1 MNLLTADEFRNHL
14 NYYLIIRFFFI
25 FTVIFSFFLFPFIR
39 ENTDIFSFANKFF
52 LLSAFFMLVFNI
64 VSLIASR
71 FIREKFLTFFAY
83 LQFIVEISFWVIIS
97 YISGGISSP
106 YLYVIIINIIY
117 AGILMREK
125 GAIITTLYAFF
136 LLLLQ
141 GVFVKFS
148 ILPLITSELI
158 KIYSASWES
167 YFSRLFTYLLFFSF
181 TGFVASRIT
190 KSFRQANSSLIES
203 TRINREMQKHFF
215 AIFSQ
220 INIGIVI
227 LDDKTKFYVNR
238 YAEEFEEILDKFL
251 AEATKDAAS
260 NGAWSEKKFGDFW
273 LSYTVMPYID
283 NQKVVIF
290 SDLTETRK
298 REESFELQQ
307 KLASI
312 GKLTATIAHEIKNP
326 LTSLIGAS
334 ELMFSEIKEIQPESE
349 TEELIEIVRR
359 EGTRVKTLLDSL
371 FRYTEET
378 SYTIMECDP
387 SSILSDVVTLFK
399 VGHPKVRITCNVE
412 EFSVLGD
419 AEKLKQ
425 VFWNIMTNSAEEM
438 NDEGE
443 IDIFSEH
450 SDNSF
455 KIYFDDTGPGF
466 IEKNLYKIFDPFFS
480 TKKRGTGLGL
490 ALVYRIITKH
500 GGKIKATNTEKGAR
514 IIIDFGI
521 KVKQ

>member
-1 MNLLTADEFRNHL
+1 MISISTDEFRNHL

-25 FTVIFSFFLFPFIR
+25 FTVIFSFFLFPFVR
-39 ENTDIFSFANKFF
+39 ENTDIFSFSNKFF
-52 LLSAFFMLVFNI
+52 LVSSFIMLVFNI
-64 VSLIASR
+64 VSLIVSR
-71 FIREKFLTFFAY
+71 YINEKHLNFFTY
-83 LQFIVEISFWVIIS
+83 LQFIVEISFWVLIS

-125 GAIITTLYAFF
+125 GSIVTTLYAFF
-136 LLLLQ
+136 MLLMQ
-141 GVFVKFS
+141 GICIKFDF
-148 ILPLITSELI
+148 LPLITSELV
-158 KIYSASWES
+158 KTYSASWES

-190 KSFRQANSSLIES
+190 RSFRQANRTLEES
-203 TRINREMQKHFF
+203 TRISREMQKHFF

-227 LDDKTKFYVNR
+227 LDETQKLYVNS
-238 YAEEFEEILDKFL
+238 YAAQFEEILDKFL
-251 AEATKDAAS
+251 AEATKDTLS
-260 NGAWSEKKFGDFW
+260 NGAWSEKKIGELW
-273 LSYTVMPYID
+273 LSYTVMPYIES
-283 NQKVVIF
+283 QKVVIF
-290 SDLTETRK
+290 SDLTATRK
-298 REESFELQQ
+298 REESFELQE

-334 ELMFSEIKEIQPESE
+334 ELMFSEIKESQPESE

-387 SSILSDVVTLFK
+387 SSILSDVVTLFRL
-399 VGHPKVRITCNVE
+399 GHPKVKITCNVE

-425 VFWNIMTNSAEEM
+425 VFWNILTNSVEEM

-466 IEKNLYKIFDPFFS
+466 IEKNLDKIFDPFFS

-500 GGKIKATNTEKGAR
+500 GGKIKALNTDKGAR

-521 KVKQ
+521 KVK

>member
-1 MNLLTADEFRNHL
+1 MSRLSADEFRNHL
-14 NYYLIIRFFFI
+14 NYYLVIRFFFV
-25 FTVIFSFFLFPFIR
+25 FTVIFSFFLLPFIR
-39 ENTDIFSFANKFF
+39 ENTDIFSFANKCF
-52 LLSAFFMLVFNI
+52 LLSSFIILVFNI
-64 VSLIASR
+64 ASLIFGR
-71 FIREKFLTFFAY
+71 FIREKYLTLFAY
-83 LQFIVEISFWVIIS
+83 IQFIVEITFWVMVS

-106 YLYVIIINIIY
+106 YLYVIIINIVY

-125 GAIITTLYAFF
+125 GAAVTILYAFT

-141 GVFVKFS
+141 GMCIKFDF
-148 ILPLITSELI
+148 LPLITSELV
-158 KIYSASWES
+158 KTYTASWES

-203 TRINREMQKHFF
+203 TLRNKEMQKHFF

-227 LDDKTKFYVNR
+227 FDETAKFYVNR
-238 YAEEFEEILDKFL
+238 YAEQFEDILDRFL
-251 AEATKDAAS
+251 AEAAEDTAS
-260 NGAWSEKKFGDFW
+260 NGAWSEKKIGDFW
-273 LSYTVMPYID
+273 LSYTVMPYIE
-283 NQKVVIF
+283 NQKVIIF
-290 SDLTETRK
+290 SDLTAIRK
-298 REESFELQQ
+298 QEESFELQE
-307 KLASI
+307 KLATI

-334 ELMFSEIKEIQPESE
+334 ELMFSEIKESQPES
-349 TEELIEIVRR
+349 EELIEIVRR

-378 SYTIMECDP
+378 SYTLMECVP
-387 SSILSDVVTLFK
+387 SSILTDVVTLFRL
-399 VGHPKVRITCNVE
+399 GHPKVKITCKVD

-443 IDIFSEH
+443 IDIFSELTE
-450 SDNSF
+450 DSF

-466 IEKNLYKIFDPFFS
+466 IEKNIDKIFDPFFS

-500 GGKIKATNTEKGAR
+500 GGKIKAMNTEKGAR

-521 KVKQ
+521 KVK

>member
-1 MNLLTADEFRNHL
+1 MSRLSADEFRNHL

-39 ENTDIFSFANKFF
+39 ENNDIFSFANKLF
-52 LLSAFFMLVFNI
+52 LLSAFIMLVFNI
-64 VSLIASR
+64 VSLIFSR
-71 FIREKFLTFFAY
+71 FINEKHLTLFAY
-83 LQFIVEISFWVIIS
+83 LQFIVEISFWVMVS
-97 YISGGISSP
+97 YVSGGISSP

-136 LLLLQ
+136 MLLLQ
-141 GVFVKFS
+141 GVCVKFS
-148 ILPLITSELI
+148 FLPLITSDLV
-158 KIYSASWES
+158 KTYSASWES

-203 TRINREMQKHFF
+203 TRRNKEMQKHFF

-227 LDDKTKFYVNR
+227 FDETTKFYVNR
-238 YAEEFEEILDKFL
+238 YAEQFAEILDKFL
-251 AEATKDAAS
+251 AEATKDPSS
-260 NGAWSEKKFGDFW
+260 NGAWSEKKIDGIW
-273 LSYTVMPYID
+273 LSYTVMPYIE
-283 NQKVVIF
+283 NQKVIIF
-290 SDLTETRK
+290 SDLTAIRK
-298 REESFELQQ
+298 QEESFELQE
-307 KLASI
+307 KLATI

-334 ELMFSEIKEIQPESE
+334 ELMFSEIKESQPESE

-378 SYTIMECDP
+378 SYTLMECVP

-399 VGHPKVRITCNVE
+399 LGHPKVKITCKVD
-412 EFSVLGD
+412 EFSVIGD

-443 IDIFSEH
+443 INIFSEL
-450 SDNSF
+450 SENSF
-455 KIYFDDTGPGF
+455 KLYFDDTGPGF
-466 IEKNLYKIFDPFFS
+466 IEKNIDKIFDPFFS

-490 ALVYRIITKH
+490 ALVYRIVTKH
-500 GGKIKATNTEKGAR
+500 GGTIKATNTEKGAR
-514 IIIDFGI
+514 IIIDF
-521 KVKQ
+521 KTKAR

>member
-1 MNLLTADEFRNHL
+1 MSRLSADEFRNHL
-14 NYYLIIRFFFI
+14 NYYLVIRFFFV

-39 ENTDIFSFANKFF
+39 ENTDMFSFANKCF
-52 LLSAFFMLVFNI
+52 LLSSFVILVFNI
-64 VSLIASR
+64 VSLIFGR
-71 FIREKFLTFFAY
+71 FIREKYLTLFAY
-83 LQFIVEISFWVIIS
+83 LQFIVEISFWVLVS
-97 YISGGISSP
+97 YLSGGISSP
-106 YLYVIIINIIY
+106 YLYVIIINIVY

-125 GAIITTLYAFF
+125 GAAITILYAF
-136 LLLLQ
+136 LMLLLQ
-141 GVFVKFS
+141 GICIKFDF
-148 ILPLITSELI
+148 LPLITAELV
-158 KIYSASWES
+158 KTYSASWES

-190 KSFRQANSSLIES
+190 KSFRQANKSLEES
-203 TRINREMQKHFF
+203 TRISKEMQKHFF

-227 LDDKTKFYVNR
+227 LDDTTKFYVNR
-238 YAEEFEEILDKFL
+238 YAEQFESILDKFL
-251 AEATKDAAS
+251 AEATKDASS
-260 NGAWSEKKFGDFW
+260 NGEWSEKKIGDFW
-273 LSYTVMPYID
+273 LSYTVMPYIN

-290 SDLTETRK
+290 SDLTATRQ
-298 REESFELQQ
+298 REESFELQA

-387 SSILSDVVTLFK
+387 SSILTDVVTLFK
-399 VGHPKVRITCNVE
+399 VGHPKIKITCNVK

-443 IDIFSEH
+443 IDIFSELTED
-450 SDNSF
+450 SY

-466 IEKNLYKIFDPFFS
+466 IEKNLDKIFDPFFS

-490 ALVYRIITKH
+490 ALVYRIVTKH
-500 GGKIKATNTEKGAR
+500 GGKIKAMNTEKGAR

-521 KVKQ
+521 KVK

>member
-1 MNLLTADEFRNHL
+1 MNLLSADEFRNHL

-39 ENTDIFSFANKFF
+39 ENTDIFSFANKLF
-52 LLSAFFMLVFNI
+52 LVSVFLMLVFNI
-64 VSLIASR
+64 VSLIFSR
-71 FIREKFLTFFAY
+71 FISEKYLTFFAHM
-83 LQFIVEISFWVIIS
+83 QFIIEISFWVLIS
-97 YISGGISSP
+97 YLSGGISSP
-106 YLYVIIINIIY
+106 YIYVIIINIVY

-125 GAIITTLYAFF
+125 GAAITILYAFMM
-136 LLLLQ
+136 LLLQ
-141 GVFVKFS
+141 GICIKFDF
-148 ILPLITSELI
+148 LPLITSELV
-158 KIYSASWES
+158 KTYTGTWES

-203 TRINREMQKHFF
+203 TRRNKEMQKHFF

-227 LDDKTKFYVNR
+227 FDETTKFYVNR
-238 YAEEFEEILDKFL
+238 YASQFEDLLDKFL
-251 AEATKDAAS
+251 AEATKDESS
-260 NGAWSEKKFGDFW
+260 NSAWSEKKIDDFW
-273 LSYTVMPYID
+273 LSYTVMPYIE

-290 SDLTETRK
+290 SDLTEIRK
-298 REESFELQQ
+298 QEESFELQE
-307 KLASI
+307 KLATI

-334 ELMFSEIKEIQPESE
+334 ELMFSEIQEIQPESD
-349 TEELIEIVRR
+349 TTELINIIRR

-378 SYTIMECDP
+378 SYTLMECVP
-387 SSILSDVVTLFK
+387 SSILADVVTLFRL
-399 VGHPKVRITCNVE
+399 GHPKVKITCRVD

-438 NDEGE
+438 DDAGE
-443 IDIFSEH
+443 IDIFSETTE
-450 SDNSF
+450 NSF
-455 KIYFDDTGPGF
+455 KLYFDDTGPGF
-466 IEKNLYKIFDPFFS
+466 IEKNLDKIFDPFFS

-500 GGKIKATNTEKGAR
+500 GGTIKALNTEKGAR
-514 IIIDFGI
+514 IIIDF
-521 KVKQ
+521 KTNVR

>member
-1 MNLLTADEFRNHL
+1 MSRLSADEFRNHL

-25 FTVIFSFFLFPFIR
+25 FTVIFSFFLFPFIS
-39 ENTDIFSFANKFF
+39 ENTEVFSFSNKFF
-52 LLSAFFMLVFNI
+52 IIVSFAMLVFNI
-64 VSLIASR
+64 ASMIICR
-71 FIREKFLTFFAY
+71 YINEKRLTVFTY
-83 LQFIVEISFWVIIS
+83 LQFVVEILFWVLVS

-117 AGILMREK
+117 SGILMREK

-141 GVFVKFS
+141 GVCIKFDF
-148 ILPLITSELI
+148 LPLITSELV
-158 KIYSASWES
+158 KTYSASWES

-190 KSFRQANSSLIES
+190 KSFRQANSSLVES
-203 TRINREMQKHFF
+203 SLRNEEMQKHLF

-220 INIGIVI
+220 INIGII
-227 LDDKTKFYVNR
+227 IFNETEKFYINR
-238 YAEEFEEILDKFL
+238 YASQFEEILDRFL
-251 AEATKDAAS
+251 AETAKDTLS
-260 NGAWSEKKFGDFW
+260 NGAWSEKKIGDFW
-273 LSYTVMPYID
+273 LSYTVMPYIED
-283 NQKVVIF
+283 QKVVIF

-349 TEELIEIVRR
+349 TGELIEIVRR

-387 SSILSDVVTLFK
+387 SSILTDVVTLFK
-399 VGHPKVRITCNVE
+399 VGHPKVKISCNVE

-438 NDEGE
+438 NDEGQ
-443 IDIFSEH
+443 IDIFSEI
-450 SDNSF
+450 SDKSF

-466 IEKNLYKIFDPFFS
+466 IEKNIDKIFDPFFS

-490 ALVYRIITKH
+490 ALVYRIVTKH
-500 GGKIKATNTEKGAR
+500 GGSIKAMNTEKGAR
-514 IIIDFGI
+514 IIIDF
-521 KVKQ
+521 KTKAK

>member
-1 MNLLTADEFRNHL
+1 MSRLSADEFRNHL
-14 NYYLIIRFFFI
+14 NYYLVIRFFFV

-39 ENTDIFSFANKFF
+39 ENTDMFSFANKCF
-52 LLSAFFMLVFNI
+52 LLSSFVILVFNI
-64 VSLIASR
+64 VSLIFGR
-71 FIREKFLTFFAY
+71 LVREKYLTLFAY
-83 LQFIVEISFWVIIS
+83 LQFIVEISFWVLVS
-97 YISGGISSP
+97 YLSGGISSP
-106 YLYVIIINIIY
+106 YLYVIIINIVY

-125 GAIITTLYAFF
+125 GAAITILYAF
-136 LLLLQ
+136 LLLLFQ
-141 GVFVKFS
+141 GICIKFDF
-148 ILPLITSELI
+148 IPLITAELV
-158 KIYSASWES
+158 KTYSASWES

-190 KSFRQANSSLIES
+190 KSFRQANKSLEES
-203 TRINREMQKHFF
+203 TRISKEMQKHFF

-227 LDDKTKFYVNR
+227 LDDTTKFYVNK
-238 YAEEFEEILDKFL
+238 YAEQFESILDEFL
-251 AEATKDAAS
+251 DEATKDASS
-260 NGAWSEKKFGDFW
+260 NGEWSEKKIGDFW

-290 SDLTETRK
+290 SDLTATRQ
-298 REESFELQQ
+298 REESFELQA

-387 SSILSDVVTLFK
+387 SSILADVVTLFK
-399 VGHPKVRITCNVE
+399 VGHPKIKITCKVD

-419 AEKLKQ
+419 SEKLKQ

-443 IDIFSEH
+443 INIFSELTE
-450 SDNSF
+450 DSF

-466 IEKNLYKIFDPFFS
+466 IEKNLDKIFDPFFS

-490 ALVYRIITKH
+490 ALVYRIVTKH
-500 GGKIKATNTEKGAR
+500 GGKIKAMNTEKGAR

-521 KVKQ
+521 KVK

>member
-1 MNLLTADEFRNHL
+1 MILLSADEFRNHL
-14 NYYLIIRFFFI
+14 SYYLIIRFFFI

-39 ENTDIFSFANKFF
+39 ENNDIFSFANKLF
-52 LLSAFFMLVFNI
+52 LLSSFCLLIFNI
-64 VSLIASR
+64 VSLTVNR
-71 FIREKFLTFFAY
+71 FISEKYLTLFAH
-83 LQFIVEISFWVIIS
+83 LQFVVEISFWVLIS

-148 ILPLITSELI
+148 FLPLITSDLV
-158 KIYSASWES
+158 KTYSASWES
-167 YFSRLFTYLLFFSF
+167 YFSRLSTYLLFFSF

-203 TRINREMQKHFF
+203 TRRNKEMQKHFF

-220 INIGIVI
+220 INIGII
-227 LDDKTKFYVNR
+227 IFDETTRFYVNR
-238 YAEEFEEILDKFL
+238 YAEQFGEILNKFL
-251 AEATKDAAS
+251 AEATKDTFS
-260 NGAWSEKKFGDFW
+260 NGAWSEKKFDGIW
-273 LSYTVMPYID
+273 LSYTVMPYIE
-283 NQKVVIF
+283 NQKVVTF
-290 SDLTETRK
+290 SDLTAIRK
-298 REESFELQQ
+298 QEESFELQE
-307 KLASI
+307 KLATI

-334 ELMFSEIKEIQPESE
+334 ELMFSEIKESQPESE

-378 SYTIMECDP
+378 SYTLMECIP
-387 SSILSDVVTLFK
+387 SSILSDVVTLFRL
-399 VGHPKVRITCNVE
+399 GHPKVKITCKVD
-412 EFSVLGD
+412 EFSVIGD

-443 IDIFSEH
+443 IDIFSEL
-450 SDNSF
+450 SENSF
-455 KIYFDDTGPGF
+455 KLYFDDTGPGF
-466 IEKNLYKIFDPFFS
+466 IEKNIDKIFDPFFS

-490 ALVYRIITKH
+490 ALVYRIVTKH
-500 GGKIKATNTEKGAR
+500 GGTIKATNTKKGAR
-514 IIIDFGI
+514 IIIDF
-521 KVKQ
+521 KTKAR

>member
-1 MNLLTADEFRNHL
+1 MSPISADEFRNHL
-14 NYYLIIRFFFI
+14 NYYLVIRFFFI

-39 ENTDIFSFANKFF
+39 ENTDVFSFSNKFF
-52 LLSAFFMLVFNI
+52 LVTTFIMLVLNI
-64 VSLIASR
+64 VSLITGR
-71 FIREKFLTFFAY
+71 FIDDRYLAFFAY
-83 LQFIVEISFWVIIS
+83 FQFFVEILFWILIS
-97 YISGGISSP
+97 DISGGITSP

-117 AGILMREK
+117 AGILMHEK
-125 GAIITTLYAFF
+125 GVVITTLYSFS
-136 LLLLQ
+136 LLLFQ
-141 GVFVKFS
+141 GVCVKFGF
-148 ILPLITSELI
+148 LPLITSELV
-158 KIYSASWES
+158 KIYTASWES

-190 KSFRQANSSLIES
+190 RSFQQTNMTLVES
-203 TRINREMQKHFF
+203 TRIGKEMQKHFF

-227 LDDKTKFYVNR
+227 FDETRKFYVNR
-238 YAEEFEEILDKFL
+238 YAAQFENILDKFL
-251 AEATKDAAS
+251 AEAAKDTAL
-260 NGAWSEKKFGDFW
+260 NGAWSEKKFDENW
-273 LSYTVMPYID
+273 LSYTVMPYVD

-290 SDLTETRK
+290 SDLTAIRK
-298 REESFELQQ
+298 QEESFELQE

-349 TEELIEIVRR
+349 TEELIDIVRR

-371 FRYTEET
+371 FRYTEEI
-378 SYTIMECDP
+378 SYTIMECNP
-387 SSILSDVVTLFK
+387 SSILADVVTLFK
-399 VGHPKVRITCNVE
+399 VGHPKVKISCNVE
-412 EFSVLGD
+412 KFPVLGD
-419 AEKLKQ
+419 SEKLKQ

-450 SDNSF
+450 TDDSF

-466 IEKNLYKIFDPFFS
+466 IEKNLDKIFDPFFS

-490 ALVYRIITKH
+490 ALVYRIISKH
-500 GGKIKATNTEKGAR
+500 GGKIKALNTEKGAR
-514 IIIDFGI
+514 IIIDFGN
-521 KVKQ
+521 KAE

>member
-1 MNLLTADEFRNHL
+1 MSRLSADEFRNHL
-14 NYYLIIRFFFI
+14 NYYLVIRFFFI

-39 ENTDIFSFANKFF
+39 ENTNIFSFANKFF
-52 LLSAFFMLVFNI
+52 LLASFVMLVFNI
-64 VSLIASR
+64 VSLIFSR
-71 FIREKFLTFFAY
+71 YISERFLTLFAY
-83 LQFIVEISFWVIIS
+83 LQFLTEILFWVLIS

-136 LLLLQ
+136 LLLMQ
-141 GVFVKFS
+141 GVCIKFDF
-148 ILPLITSELI
+148 LPLITSELV
-158 KIYSASWES
+158 KTYSASWES

-190 KSFRQANSSLIES
+190 KSFRQANRSLEES
-203 TRINREMQKHFF
+203 TRISKEMEKHFF
-215 AIFSQ
+215 AIFSK

-227 LDDKTKFYVNR
+227 LDDTTKFYVNR
-238 YAEEFEEILDKFL
+238 YAAQFEEILDRFL
-251 AEATKDAAS
+251 AEATKDASS
-260 NGAWSEKKFGDFW
+260 NGAWSEKKIGDFW
-273 LSYTVMPYID
+273 LSYTVMPYIE

-290 SDLTETRK
+290 SDLTEIRK
-298 REESFELQQ
+298 QEESFELQE
-307 KLASI
+307 KLATI

-334 ELMFSEIKEIQPESE
+334 ELMFSEIQEMQPESD
-349 TEELIEIVRR
+349 TTELIDIVRR
-359 EGTRVKTLLDSL
+359 EGARVKTLLDSL

-387 SSILSDVVTLFK
+387 SSILSDVVTLFRL
-399 VGHPKVRITCNVE
+399 GHPKVRITCNVE

-425 VFWNIMTNSAEEM
+425 VFWNILTNSVEEM

-443 IDIFSEH
+443 IEIFSEH
-450 SDNSF
+450 TDDSF

-466 IEKNLYKIFDPFFS
+466 IEKNLDKIFDPFFS

-500 GGKIKATNTEKGAR
+500 GGKIKAMNTEKGAR

-521 KVKQ
+521 KVK

>member
-1 MNLLTADEFRNHL
+1 MSRLSADEFRNHL
-14 NYYLIIRFFFI
+14 NYYLIIRFFFV
-25 FTVIFSFFLFPFIR
+25 FTVIFSFFLFPFVR

-52 LLSAFFMLVFNI
+52 LVSTFFMLVFNI
-64 VSLIASR
+64 VSLIFSR
-71 FIREKFLTFFAY
+71 FIHEKYLVFFAH
-83 LQFIVEISFWVIIS
+83 LQFIVEITFWVLVS
-97 YISGGISSP
+97 YLSGGISSP

-117 AGILMREK
+117 AGILISEK
-125 GAIITTLYAFF
+125 GAAVTIIYAFF
-136 LLLLQ
+136 ALLLQ
-141 GVFVKFS
+141 GVCIKFDF
-148 ILPLITSELI
+148 LPLITSELV
-158 KIYSASWES
+158 KTYTGSWES

-203 TRINREMQKHFF
+203 TRRNKEMQKHFF

-227 LDDKTKFYVNR
+227 FDETTKFYVNR
-238 YAEEFEEILDKFL
+238 YAEQFENILDKFL
-251 AEATKDAAS
+251 AEATHDESS
-260 NGAWSEKKFGDFW
+260 NGAWSEKKIDDIW
-273 LSYTVMPYID
+273 LSYTVMPYIE

-290 SDLTETRK
+290 SDLTEIRK
-298 REESFELQQ
+298 QEESFELQE
-307 KLASI
+307 KLATI

-334 ELMFSEIKEIQPESE
+334 ELMFSEIKESQPESE

-378 SYTIMECDP
+378 AYTLMECVP
-387 SSILSDVVTLFK
+387 SSILADVVTLFRL
-399 VGHPKVRITCNVE
+399 GHPKVKITCRVD

-438 NDEGE
+438 DDAGE
-443 IDIFSEH
+443 INIFSEVNE
-450 SDNSF
+450 NSF
-455 KIYFDDTGPGF
+455 KLYFDDTGPGF
-466 IEKNLYKIFDPFFS
+466 IEKNIDKIFDPFFS

-490 ALVYRIITKH
+490 ALVYRIVTKH
-500 GGKIKATNTEKGAR
+500 GGSIKAMNTEKGAR
-514 IIIDFGI
+514 IIIDF
-521 KVKQ
+521 KTKAR

>member
-1 MNLLTADEFRNHL
+1 MSLLSADEFRNHL
-14 NYYLIIRFFFI
+14 SYYLIIRFFFI
-25 FTVIFSFFLFPFIR
+25 FTVIFSFFLFPFMR
-39 ENTDIFSFANKFF
+39 ENTDVFSFANKFF
-52 LLSAFFMLVFNI
+52 IIISFAMLIFNI
-64 VSLIASR
+64 ASLTVNR
-71 FIREKFLTFFAY
+71 FVREKYLTLFAH
-83 LQFIVEISFWVIIS
+83 LQFFVEISFWVLVS
-97 YISGGISSP
+97 YVSGGISSP

-125 GAIITTLYAFF
+125 GAIITTLYAFI
-136 LLLLQ
+136 LLFLQ

-148 ILPLITSELI
+148 ILPLITSELV

-203 TRINREMQKHFF
+203 TRRNKEMEKHFF

-227 LDDKTKFYVNR
+227 FDETEKSYVNR
-238 YAEEFEEILDKFL
+238 YAEQFENILDKFL
-251 AEATKDAAS
+251 AEATKDATS
-260 NGAWSEKKFGDFW
+260 NGAWSEKKIDGFW
-273 LSYTVMPYID
+273 LSYTVMPYME

-290 SDLTETRK
+290 SDLTAIRK
-298 REESFELQQ
+298 QEESFELQE
-307 KLASI
+307 KLATI

-334 ELMFSEIKEIQPESE
+334 ELMFSEIQESQPESE

-378 SYTIMECDP
+378 SYTLMECVP
-387 SSILSDVVTLFK
+387 SSILGDVVTLFRL
-399 VGHPKVRITCNVE
+399 GHPKVKISCRVD
-412 EFSVLGD
+412 EFSVIGD

-443 IDIFSEH
+443 IDIFSETTE
-450 SDNSF
+450 NSF
-455 KIYFDDTGPGF
+455 KLYFDDTGSGF
-466 IEKNLYKIFDPFFS
+466 NEKNIDKIFDPFFS

-490 ALVYRIITKH
+490 ALVYRIVTKH
-500 GGKIKATNTEKGAR
+500 GGTVKAVNTKKGAR
-514 IIIDFGI
+514 IIIDF
-521 KVKQ
+521 KTKTK

>member
-1 MNLLTADEFRNHL
+1 MIPISTDEFRNHL
-14 NYYLIIRFFFI
+14 NYYLVIRFFFI
-25 FTVIFSFFLFPFIR
+25 FTVIFSFFLFPFVR
-39 ENTDIFSFANKFF
+39 ENTDIFSFSNKFF
-52 LLSAFFMLVFNI
+52 LVASFIMLVFNI
-64 VSLIASR
+64 VSLLSCRYIN
-71 FIREKFLTFFAY
+71 EKFLNVFAY
-83 LQFIVEISFWVIIS
+83 LQFVVEILFWVLIS

-136 LLLLQ
+136 LLLMQ
-141 GVFVKFS
+141 GVCIKFDF
-148 ILPLITSELI
+148 LPLITSELV
-158 KIYSASWES
+158 KTYSSSWES

-190 KSFRQANSSLIES
+190 RSFRLANRTLEES
-203 TRINREMQKHFF
+203 TRIGREMQKHFF

-227 LDDKTKFYVNR
+227 FDDTQKFYVNR
-238 YAEEFEEILDKFL
+238 YAAQFEEILDRLL
-251 AEATKDAAS
+251 AEATKDALS
-260 NGAWSEKKFGDFW
+260 NGAWSEKKIGDLW
-273 LSYTVMPYID
+273 LSYTLMPYID

-290 SDLTETRK
+290 SDLTATRK
-298 REESFELQQ
+298 REESFELQE
-307 KLASI
+307 KLDSI
-312 GKLTATIAHEIKNP
+312 GQLTATIAHEIKNP

-387 SSILSDVVTLFK
+387 GSILSDVVTLFRL
-399 VGHPKVRITCNVE
+399 GHPKVKITCNVE

-425 VFWNIMTNSAEEM
+425 VFWNILTNSVEEM

-443 IDIFSEH
+443 LDILSEH
-450 SDNSF
+450 SENSF

-466 IEKNLYKIFDPFFS
+466 IEKNLDKIFDPFFS

-500 GGKIKATNTEKGAR
+500 GGKIKAVNTEKGAR

-521 KVKQ
+521 KVK